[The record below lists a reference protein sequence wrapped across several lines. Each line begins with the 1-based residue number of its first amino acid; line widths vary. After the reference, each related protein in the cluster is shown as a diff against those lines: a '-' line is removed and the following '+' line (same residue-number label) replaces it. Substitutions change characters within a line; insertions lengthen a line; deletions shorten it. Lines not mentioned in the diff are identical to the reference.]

1 MCTAFFCCCCRRKLL
16 GCLAPHSSACS
27 SFLLAQLLRSLRN
40 RSSETGAGTGTEGTR
55 FHSGGG
61 GNSANRSGEPCC
73 EANPV
78 STLNGWATRRD
89 CSSSAGS
96 PRHGARRGTPDGKSR
111 ARSRPRP
118 LPRPRLPQSTS
129 PRRGAPR
136 MRLPQLASP
145 PCAAPAHCVS
155 QLGAR
160 RYFPIW
166 AVWTG
171 TSSSQV
177 SVFAESSPPP
187 RTCCGR
193 QPHGA
198 P

>member
-27 SFLLAQLLRSLRN
+27 SFLLAQLLRSPRN
-40 RSSETGAGTGTEGTR
+40 RSSETGAGTEGTR

-73 EANPV
+73 EANPG
-78 STLNGWATRRD
+78 STWNGWATRRD

-96 PRHGARRGTPDGKSR
+96 PRHGARRGARDGKSR
-111 ARSRPRP
+111 GRSRSRPRS
-118 LPRPRLPQSTS
+118 PQSTS
-129 PRRGAPR
+129 PRRAAPR

-160 RYFPIW
+160 QHFRSRPSGP
-166 AVWTG
+166 VL
-171 TSSSQV
+171 
-177 SVFAESSPPP
+177 
-187 RTCCGR
+187 R
-193 QPHGA
+193 
-198 P
+198 